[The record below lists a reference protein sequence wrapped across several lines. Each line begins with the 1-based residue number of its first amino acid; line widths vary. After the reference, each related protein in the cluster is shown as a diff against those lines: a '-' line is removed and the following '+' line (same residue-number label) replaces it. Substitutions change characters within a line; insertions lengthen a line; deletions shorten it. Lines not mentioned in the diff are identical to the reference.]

1 MTEQELR
8 SLLQK
13 SKKEG
18 HRAVFQQYGNYVYAI
33 VYSKLRSCATH
44 EDIEECVS
52 DVFAEIFMHLDTDHE
67 GSLQGYIGIV
77 AKRTAINAYHR
88 LSGKSCMM
96 ISLDDENL
104 PPIRTEEDVAQDYE
118 NKTMRALLLDK
129 IKALGEPDSSIIIQ
143 KYFYRRN
150 SGQIAKMLSLS
161 PATVRKR
168 CERAIKK
175 LKSTLSEEDFYE
187 TESKSG

>member
-1 MTEQELR
+1 MTEEELR

-18 HRAVFQQYGNYVYAI
+18 HRAIFQQYGNYVYTI

-52 DVFAEIFMHLDTDHE
+52 DVFAEIFMHLDTDKE
-67 GSLQGYIGIV
+67 GSLQGYISIV

-88 LSGKSCMM
+88 LSRKSCMM
-96 ISLDDENL
+96 ISLDDENI
-104 PPIRTEEDVAQDYE
+104 PPVRTEEDIARDYE
-118 NKTMRALLLDK
+118 KKTMRSFLLDK
-129 IKALGEPDSSIIIQ
+129 IKALGEPDSNIIIQ

-168 CERAIKK
+168 CERAMKK
-175 LKSTLSEEDFYE
+175 LKATLSEEDFYE
-187 TESKSG
+187 TNSKSG